1 MNNLTLSIF
10 NKKIFLEILLEVKCF
25 ENYKIKYYNDLD
37 LCIKESKINDQ
48 LIVFFVAD
56 SNSEDY
62 KKIQNSD
69 VASILIVSDSK
80 LKTKSNL
87 IEELKCPFKINDFKK
102 KFITLAAKYD
112 FYKNS
117 LIKTGRY
124 IINKNE
130 RKIKKENLE
139 LKLTEKE
146 INLIILFIK
155 NKEPITKKF
164 ILKNF
169 WNYSTDT
176 DTHTI
181 ETHIHRLRKKINT
194 KFGDNSFIKNNKK
207 GYFI

>member
-1 MNNLTLSIF
+1 MNSLTISIF
-10 NKKIFLEILLEVKCF
+10 NKKSFLEILLEVKFF
-25 ENYKIKYYNDLD
+25 ENYKIKYYDDLN
-37 LCIKESKINDQ
+37 LCIKDSKINNQ
-48 LIVFFVAD
+48 LIVFFVFD
-56 SNSEDY
+56 NNVEDY
-62 KKIQNSD
+62 KKILSNN
-69 VASILIVSDSK
+69 VPSIFIINDLKSK
-80 LKTKSNL
+80 FTSNL
-87 IEELKCPFKINDFKK
+87 VEELKSPFKITDFKK
-102 KFITLAAKYD
+102 KFITLAARYY

-117 LIKTGRY
+117 LIKFGKY
-124 IINKNE
+124 IVDKNE

-169 WNYSTDT
+169 WNYSTET

-181 ETHIHRLRKKINT
+181 ETHIHRLRKKISI
-194 KFGDNSFIKNNKK
+194 KFGDNNFIKSNKK